1 MLICCFRNL
10 VVPGPRLKSQPSPR
24 AKIPSPHMLTQFS
37 ITIREIKINK
47 KEKNKKKEKKVDE

>member
-1 MLICCFRNL
+1 
-10 VVPGPRLKSQPSPR
+10 
-24 AKIPSPHMLTQFS
+24 MLTQFS